1 MYFLLFSFD
10 FLFQFFFFFFSFRC
24 ISKWSLP
31 LATPPPF
38 SLSLVRSFFSFISS
52 PKETR
57 KIKRRSTFKSLVSR
71 LTWMIDWLFDWS
83 TGRPNERSP
92 FYASWIVTHTFRERV
107 SGEEEAAAATAPP
120 PRRRAFS
127 FFSVLY
133 CLESSVVY
141 SRLYYNKLLW
151 FLVILTFL
159 DPSVYRF

>member
-1 MYFLLFSFD
+1 MYFLLFVRLSPSI
-10 FLFQFFFFFFSFRC
+10 FFCFTC
-24 ISKWSLP
+24 IKVVPCL
-31 LATPPPF
+31 LATPPF
-38 SLSLVRSFFSFISS
+38 SLSLVRSFFFHFTEGDA
-52 PKETR
+52 KDV
-57 KIKRRSTFKSLVSR
+57 RSTFKSLVSR

-83 TGRPNERSP
+83 TERSP
-92 FYASWIVTHTFRERV
+92 FYASWIVTYL
-107 SGEEEAAAATAPP
+107 SGARFGWGRSSSSSSP
-120 PRRRAFS
+120 PRRKAFS